1 MKPPCTLDGCER
13 PQHAR
18 GWCNAHYCQWLRRG
32 DPLSRVPAP
41 TEADHLARF
50 MAKVTVSSDGCWLWG
65 STVNSAGYGVFSI
78 GRFGRIYAHR
88 WSYEHHVA
96 PIPEGLV
103 IDHLCRTPL
112 CVNPDHLEPVTQRV
126 NVHRGVSL
134 AASYAEA
141 THCVNGHEFTEANT
155 YRRPD
160 NGSRCCRRCKADR
173 EAVRRLGRAS

>member
-1 MKPPCTLDGCER
+1 M
-13 PQHAR
+13 
-18 GWCNAHYCQWLRRG
+18 
-32 DPLSRVPAP
+32 
-41 TEADHLARF
+41 
-50 MAKVTVSSDGCWLWG
+50 
-65 STVNSAGYGVFSI
+65 NSAGYGVFSI